1 MLKYEEGEYMRKR
14 VASLFLG
21 VCCMMFSVHTY
32 ADIDK
37 RIDTP
42 QNREILKKVETAYNK
57 IRTLKAKFAQFNSKM
72 QDDLQTGELYLS
84 RPGEM
89 RLVYEKGSPLE
100 FYAHNG
106 YLIYH
111 DKDLKEVNYFELSQT
126 PVSLILKDKLKFD
139 DPDFL
144 VTDVRMVL
152 DEYFVTAIKKD
163 ARELG
168 SLTLI
173 IDKDTMQLKQWDVV
187 DIEGIK
193 STVSLYETQFNV
205 SVDKNI
211 FLFHNPYKKKKK

>member
-1 MLKYEEGEYMRKR
+1 MKKSFLYGLLI
-14 VASLFLG
+14 ASFVFG
-21 VCCMMFSVHTY
+21 VHFSAR
-32 ADIDK
+32 ADVDK

-42 QNREILKKVETAYNK
+42 QNREILQKVESAYNK
-57 IRTLKAKFAQFNSKM
+57 IKTLKAKFAQFNSKM

-111 DKDLKEVNYFELSQT
+111 DKDLKEVNYFRLQQT
-126 PVSLILKDKLKFD
+126 PVSLILKEKLKFS
-139 DPDFL
+139 DPEFL
-144 VTDVRMVL
+144 VTDVRTVL
-152 DEYFVTAIKKD
+152 DEYYVTAIKKD

-173 IDKDTMQLKQWDVV
+173 IDKDSMQLKQWDVV
-187 DIEGIK
+187 DMEGVK
-193 STVSLYETQFNV
+193 STVSLFDTQFNV
-205 SVDKNI
+205 PIDKKT
-211 FLFHNPYKKKKK
+211 FLFHNPYKKK